1 MAQQQAQH
9 QKVMEMHEDI
19 YLGKQLSVLKEGHI
33 LGQHF
38 SVVRMAA
45 TIDLSSAWGKQFSVW
60 GWQQPLISAVL
71 VVPHL
76 KHTRLE

>member
-19 YLGKQLSVLKEGHI
+19 YLDKQLSVLKEGHI

-45 TIDLSSAWGKQFSVW
+45 TIDLSRARASSSQFGDGSN
-60 GWQQPLISAVL
+60 
-71 VVPHL
+71 H
-76 KHTRLE
+76 